1 VVAQQNKIN
10 GDLKTFKFYP
20 VVSLGFGY
28 KF

>member
-1 VVAQQNKIN
+1 VRTDGEDFPTVTLDATP
-10 GDLKTFKFYP
+10 L